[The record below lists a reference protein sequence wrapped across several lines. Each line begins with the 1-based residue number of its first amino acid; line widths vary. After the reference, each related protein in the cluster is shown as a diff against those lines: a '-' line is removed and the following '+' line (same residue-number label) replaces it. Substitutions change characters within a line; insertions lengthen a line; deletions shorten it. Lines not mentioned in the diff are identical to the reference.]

1 MGGEQGKE
9 KVPIEG
15 VKEVSAHTCLKL
27 GKGLRA
33 GDKNEQASGNG
44 LVSKN
49 RKRKS
54 QLQNWI
60 EREPCPE

>member
-1 MGGEQGKE
+1 MDGGRAREREGSH
-9 KVPIEG
+9 EG

-49 RKRKS
+49 RKR
-54 QLQNWI
+54 
-60 EREPCPE
+60 